1 MSEQTPE
8 ANEDTTT
15 TEVQDNSQITD
26 ISVAPRVPLGEGDF
40 VTEEQ
45 LAAMSAKEES
55 PANPIQLPDESYT
68 PRIAEKVSLGRIVEY
83 RSRTGN
89 YSVPAVI
96 NCTTNSIY
104 QPGVEAGFVPPIS
117 QIDNVHLTVLT
128 PGKPG
133 LRQSA
138 GEDAP
143 VAGAEN
149 FLVTSPYPISENV
162 SGCYQE
168 WDIPYDVAGGPGTW
182 KWPER
187 V

>member
-1 MSEQTPE
+1 MSETTPE
-8 ANEDTTT
+8 EVAATNDDELT
-15 TEVQDNSQITD
+15 TEVQDNSIVTD
-26 ISVAPRVPLGEGDF
+26 IATGEVMTEEDPTVAPAEPY
-40 VTEEQ
+40 
-45 LAAMSAKEES
+45 K
-55 PANPIQLPDESYT
+55 

-117 QIDNVHLTVLT
+117 QIDNVHLTVFS
-128 PGKPG
+128 PGRPG
-133 LRQSA
+133 LRTSA

-149 FLVTSPYPISENV
+149 FVNPSPYPISENV

-168 WDIPYDVAGGPGTW
+168 WDIPYDINGGAGTW
-182 KWPER
+182 RWPER